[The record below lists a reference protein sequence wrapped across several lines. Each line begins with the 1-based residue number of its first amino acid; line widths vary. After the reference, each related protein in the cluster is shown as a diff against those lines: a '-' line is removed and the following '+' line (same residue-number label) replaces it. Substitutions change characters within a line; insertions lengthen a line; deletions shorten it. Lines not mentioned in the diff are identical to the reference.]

1 LPNEAIASG
10 YLLFERHSFSCNQ
23 TQVNGM
29 WFNPPHGFQKH
40 LIVADSVVP
49 ETFEKAKRVAPGWDV
64 YQLESEWREW
74 IATKGQPG
82 KPGPAF
88 IAFCRKKYQ
97 REGMP

>member
-1 LPNEAIASG
+1 MPANNGNVRLPRLS
-10 YLLFERHSFSCNQ
+10 
-23 TQVNGM
+23 
-29 WFNPPHGFQKH
+29 
-40 LIVADSVVP
+40 P

-64 YQLESEWREW
+64 YQLESEWWEW
-74 IATKGQPG
+74 IATKDQPG